1 MAFSSDN
8 LPIGPLVG
16 LYAAF
21 TRKGPSGAVRGPEE
35 AVSRDEAIRMYTANG
50 AYLSWEE
57 NTKGTIE
64 PGKLADMIVLPF
76 DLLTAPEETFLSG
89 KVDMTILGGKVVY
102 ERPKG

>member
-16 LYAAF
+16 LYAAV
-21 TRKGPSGAVRGPEE
+21 TRKGPSGAVRGAEE
-35 AVSRDEAIRMYTANG
+35 AVSRQEAIRMYTANG

-57 NTKGTIE
+57 NEKGTLE

-76 DLLTAPEETFLSG
+76 DPLTAPEAAFLGG
-89 KVDMTILGGKVVY
+89 KVDMTFLGGKLVY
-102 ERPKG
+102 QRK